1 MQSDQTQVQKA
12 ALPWAHLR
20 LPPFP
25 QVALKVL
32 QLVHSDNVSLVKL
45 CELISADP
53 AFAAEVL
60 TVANSALYSPRYPSG
75 SILQAV
81 TVLGANTLQGM
92 CITVGVRAYLG
103 KTMSDPAMRC
113 LWRHN
118 LATAL
123 IAEQLA
129 SHGIGDKNIAY
140 TAGILHDMGRI
151 ALAVVQPKKYA
162 ELLNAY
168 RGAPIG
174 LLEAER
180 ALFGQDHCETGSQLL
195 RDWKLPQS
203 FEAVVSEHHQARRT
217 DGAWDL
223 GELMKVSC
231 AMADVAGFAACPG
244 CEVQP
249 WDELV
254 EQLPARERR
263 LFHSEL
269 ESLTAEVAAAIHV
282 MEAI

>member
-1 MQSDQTQVQKA
+1 M
-12 ALPWAHLR
+12 PWAHLR

-32 QLVHSDNVSLVKL
+32 QAVHSENVSLPKL
-45 CELISADP
+45 CDLISTDP

-60 TVANSALYSPRYPSG
+60 TVANSALYCTRYPSG

-92 CITVGVRAYLG
+92 CVTVGVRAYLG
-103 KTMSDPAMRC
+103 KTMSEPAMRG

-123 IAEQLA
+123 ISERIGA
-129 SHGIGDKNIAY
+129 HGIGDKNIAY

-151 ALAVVQPKKYA
+151 ALAVIQPKKYA

-168 RGAPIG
+168 RGAPVG
-174 LLEAER
+174 LLEDER
-180 ALFGQDHCETGSQLL
+180 ALFGQDHCETGKQLVKE
-195 RDWKLPQS
+195 WKLPGN
-203 FEAVVSEHHQARRT
+203 FAAAVSGHHQPRRT

-223 GELMKVSC
+223 AELIKVSC
-231 AMADVAGFAACPG
+231 RMADVAGFPACAG
-244 CEVQP
+244 CETAEYG
-249 WDELV
+249 ELL

-263 LFHSEL
+263 LFHAEL
-269 ESLTAEVAAAIHV
+269 SPLAAEIAAAIKAV
-282 MEAI
+282 EAL